1 VKAAGGA
8 GSSAWRRW
16 LPTLPVLQWGRQY
29 NRDTLASDGVAAA
42 IVTIMLIP
50 QSLAYAM
57 LAGLVARIMLMPVGL
72 LEQAP
77 VAARMLAVALATV
90 IMVWRHPRF
99 GGLVPALVLGCV
111 LLGGMSAL
119 G

>member
-1 VKAAGGA
+1 MSADQALLGLAIAALGTYL
-8 GSSAWRRW
+8 WRF
-16 LPTLPVLQWGRQY
+16 L
-29 NRDTLASDGVAAA
+29 GVAFSGR
-42 IVTIMLIP
+42 INTDSGLFRWMSCV
-50 QSLAYAM
+50 AYAM

>member
-1 VKAAGGA
+1 MSADQALLGLAIAALGTYL
-8 GSSAWRRW
+8 WRF
-16 LPTLPVLQWGRQY
+16 L
-29 NRDTLASDGVAAA
+29 GVAFSGR
-42 IVTIMLIP
+42 INTDSGLFRWMSCV
-50 QSLAYAM
+50 AYAM

-77 VAARMLAVALATV
+77 VAARMLAVALATA

-111 LLGGMSAL
+111 LLGGVSAL